1 MVAKNVAE
9 AVCLAAEIARLK
21 VKPKSENPEQ
31 AEENKDTFEIETG
44 QSEKVINQNVKLQAF
59 FKLVNTQWNNIE
71 HQNIGSVDWTP
82 KTSMKNNHHYTQDI
96 DTVELDAHKF
106 KNHFMGNVVD
116 LSAFCLI
123 ALINICLV

>member
-1 MVAKNVAE
+1 M
-9 AVCLAAEIARLK
+9 AAEIARLK

-71 HQNIGSVDWTP
+71 RQNIGSVDWAP
-82 KTSMKNNHHYTQDI
+82 KISMKNDRHYTQDI
-96 DTVELDAHKF
+96 GIVELDAHKF
-106 KNHFMGNVVD
+106 KDHFMGNVVD

>member
-1 MVAKNVAE
+1 MVAKNVTE

-21 VKPKSENPEQ
+21 AKPKSENPEQ
-31 AEENKDTFEIETG
+31 AEEDKNTFEIKTG

-71 HQNIGSVDWTP
+71 RQNIGSVDWAP
-82 KTSMKNNHHYTQDI
+82 KISMKNDRHYTQDI
-96 DTVELDAHKF
+96 GIVELDAHKF
-106 KNHFMGNVVD
+106 KDHFMGNVVD